1 MAPYKPTKKIPYPK
15 MPGLFEKGS
24 EDERRWIRLEDIWNE
39 LNNTWDKKSRE
50 AYRDLVCQAR
60 RQRDIHTALSTH
72 PIAQG
77 AKKPGELTWAHVVIL
92 QELDKDGFLSS
103 PVLHRHIKKKYPGF
117 RPGVY
122 DFNEA
127 SRSNNRTGDPVALD
141 DEGSDSDDSEPLAK
155 KREHNPLDPRYLR
168 PFVGSQASAPSPGIG
183 PGASSYDTQGTAA
196 PPSLQLSGSI
206 MATQPSGFKDLRIQP
221 ADIFSGQMSAMR
233 EDLRHKT
240 QALKDL
246 KDTVDEQKKEIDHLK
261 GHIRNMQL
269 KQAAMETQDA
279 FRKTDQDK
287 EISDAMHTIKRFDN
301 ELRRLGSQSDKIYA
315 ILKARECPST

>member
-1 MAPYKPTKKIPYPK
+1 MASYKPTNNLSYPN

-39 LNNTWDKKSRE
+39 FNNTWDKKSRE
-50 AYRDLVCQAR
+50 AYRNLVCQAR

-77 AKKPGELTWAHVVIL
+77 AKKPGELTWAHVIIL
-92 QELDKDGFLSS
+92 QELDKNGFLSS
-103 PVLHRHIKKKYPGF
+103 PVLCRHIQKRYPGF

-127 SRSNNRTGDPVALD
+127 SCSNNRTGEPAALG
-141 DEGSDSDDSEPLAK
+141 DERSDSDDSEPLAK
-155 KREHNPLDPRYLR
+155 KRERNPLDPRYLR
-168 PFVGSQASAPSPGIG
+168 PFVWSQTSAPSPDIG
-183 PGASSYDTQGTAA
+183 PGASSYDPQRPAA
-196 PPSLQLSGSI
+196 PPSLQLSESI
-206 MATQPSGFKDLRIQP
+206 VATQPCGFKDLRIQP

-240 QALKDL
+240 RALKEL
-246 KDTVDEQKKEIDHLK
+246 KDTVDEQKKEINHLK

-269 KQAAMETQDA
+269 KQAAMETQDT

-287 EISDAMHTIKRFDN
+287 EISDAMRMIKRVDK
-301 ELRRLGSQSDKIYA
+301 EIRRLESQSDKIYA
-315 ILKARECPST
+315 MLKAGECPST